1 MYYRDRYNK
10 GPPVFDSVFD
20 FLSSRRPGRRVDNV
34 QFSDELRLVLQR
46 TREECSRLGS
56 PLIGTEQVIL
66 AVLATPESEAS
77 RLFTSVGLAA
87 TELRSRLEAL
97 TKAAPAARSA
107 KGPARPAGET
117 PWTSKAKRVL
127 VAAVDEARG
136 LDQTPVTSGHLL
148 LGVLA
153 DEASVVGRL
162 LAERGVTLGR
172 MRALVKKGVGP
183 SADLHIELD
192 DTSESLIYE
201 QIGTQIQEAI
211 ATGRLLAGQRLPPI
225 RQLADELGVA
235 PGTVARAYGDLE
247 TAGIVVTDRA
257 RGTFVA
263 RPRDDTPKDRPI
275 AIRDLLRP
283 AVVAAFHL
291 GSSDRELRAAL
302 EEAMS
307 DIYPKST

>member
-1 MYYRDRYNK
+1 M
-10 GPPVFDSVFD
+10 FDSLFD
-20 FLSSRRPGRRVDNV
+20 FLSSRRPGRWVDNV
-34 QFSDELRLVLQR
+34 QFSDELRLVLR
-46 TREECSRLGS
+46 RAREECSRLGS

-97 TKAAPAARSA
+97 TKAAPAARST
-107 KGPARPAGET
+107 KGRPAAHI
-117 PWTSKAKRVL
+117 PWTSKAKHVL

-136 LDQTPVTSGHLL
+136 LDQAPVTSGHLL

-153 DEASVVGRL
+153 DEASVVGLL

-183 SADLHIELD
+183 SANLHIELD

-211 ATGRLLAGQRLPPI
+211 ATGRLLPGQRLPPI

-263 RPRDDTPKDRPI
+263 HPRDDTPKDRPI

-307 DIYPKST
+307 DIYPKSA